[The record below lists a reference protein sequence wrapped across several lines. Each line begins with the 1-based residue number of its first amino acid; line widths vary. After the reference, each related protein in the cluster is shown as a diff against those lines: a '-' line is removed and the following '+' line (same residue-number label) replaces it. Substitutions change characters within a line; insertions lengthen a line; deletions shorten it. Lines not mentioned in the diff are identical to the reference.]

1 MRITKVDGLPID
13 DTRKVESPDQC
24 RPKFHNSVINLFAHW
39 RSKGLP
45 KIRTEISFLCCEQEK
60 IIERDKNVLNGEVTP
75 TYVPHAQLFQMLA

>member
-1 MRITKVDGLPID
+1 M
-13 DTRKVESPDQC
+13 S
-24 RPKFHNSVINLFAHW
+24 AHW